1 MGSFSPTPWTRAG
14 RRRRD
19 PNAAPLRPLLDRVP
33 VAAQDGSGQRGIAVL
48 TLPRTHVMF
57 DWVAGRSYP
66 EGANL
71 AAVNRARR
79 RVK

>member
-1 MGSFSPTPWTRAG
+1 ML
-14 RRRRD
+14 
-19 PNAAPLRPLLDRVP
+19 PLRPGGDAPRP
-33 VAAQDGSGQRGIAVL
+33 QRRTPPPASWPRARGGAGWLRSEGIAML

-57 DWVAGRSYP
+57 DGVAGRSYP

-79 RVK
+79 RV